1 MESYK
6 SQCSL
11 LIISC
16 FLAERGRSH
25 FLCFLLK
32 LLLLFFTKIIMFLE
46 TSSVFGCTDLSL
58 VVEFPWFIVCVIL
71 QSLSL

>member
-25 FLCFLLK
+25 FFCFFKK
-32 LLLLFFTKIIMFLE
+32 LLLLFTKIIMFLE